1 MKQFYLTLFFLSFSL
16 VASAQKNE
24 GTPVKNITIIKRA
37 DNSSETEKAISTA
50 KSVSTARTLTTA
62 TTLTGTST
70 EVGTTQGQLTVS
82 LNGAANYSV
91 PISVPPGINGVQPQI
106 SLDYNSQQGLKGS
119 AALGWDIGGI
129 STITRIPS
137 TKVHDGVIDP
147 VDNDRLDRFA
157 LDGQRLMVKNG
168 TTGGYGLN
176 QTQYETEY
184 FSNIKITSY
193 GTNPVGPEY
202 FKVEYPDGSK
212 AFYGNSVDSRTS
224 TTWSITYWENP
235 QGVRISYSY
244 NWSDSS
250 LYISSIKYGA
260 LTTST
265 PINEVQFVYGP
276 RSFIETGYVVGPVII
291 RDKILTEIKVIGNGL
306 GFRNYVIDSPNK
318 NQIKSITEKSG
329 DNTKSYNP
337 TIFDY
342 AIANDSAVI
351 SYLSVPTTLDV
362 GNIDSRNAATVT
374 GDFDDDGKMDFL
386 LYPTTGTD
394 AKKKYWLYTDI
405 ASGMNQSTPHN
416 VGAFEDIFST
426 KWLSWNNKVMPQ
438 GWIVVTKSMAN
449 ATSPTDYKFTVY
461 SSGITYP
468 IYEQYSKVVQFPA
481 DMVNSTCWPNSCSKT
496 TTYKVFDKKIISGDF
511 NGDGLTDIIIINKN
525 TIKETCQ
532 KRTIA
537 SSICDQITETV
548 TSKKVYFIDL
558 KRDLTTNYFF
568 EAGELAANL
577 TQYSKVEV
585 ADFNGDGKSDF
596 FVFDNNSVR
605 IYTLSDT
612 NTLVLLH
619 TITGDSSIS
628 ITKPIL
634 IGDYNGDNKAD
645 FVIPSDYN
653 NALWYKYTSTGTVFT
668 KEGKVFKP
676 TLNPNTSYDTYDF
689 IASDYNNDGKTDL
702 IYIQSSRNAQN
713 TLGRVNVGCYGN
725 TNGDITDTATWANSG
740 FVPDINIYALPIY
753 LPQSNKNSY
762 NSVNQ
767 LSSTL
772 EVAFVNKNKVH
783 FFSSLYDMT
792 KANLLTKI
800 TTGNG
805 VQESID
811 YVPLD
816 SRYKDDYSYS
826 SIFSPSSTIANYPN
840 SDISISPN
848 FFVVSKLEKQSK
860 DTFKRKLFNYYGAV
874 FNYEGLGFL
883 GFRSVSQTN
892 WHDDSAPVFSSVT
905 KNDIDLRGAS
915 TESFTVPNMYYPGN
929 DSAPSNF
936 VSKSITTYNTPVDAL
951 QSNKVFK
958 LKMTNAKQFN
968 ALENTNTEV
977 KNIVYDTNNNVTS
990 STNVLSDGTNV
1001 QTTVN
1006 TATYEAPKTSP
1017 YIVGR
1022 PLSNEQS
1029 VSVTGSTMTSK
1040 ETYTYNTKEL
1050 LSRVEKKGNGSGVI
1064 SEDNEYDDFGNIT
1077 KKTITAP
1084 NLTARETKYEY
1095 ESTGRFLTKITD
1107 PEKLV
1112 TTFVNNPNGTLKS
1125 ETTPYLL
1132 TTSYTYDPWF
1142 KKLTVKDDNLDKTIT
1157 YTYSRN
1163 VEKTIIKTT
1172 TDALDGSESEEIY
1185 DDLGRKIKSGG
1196 KDLNG
1201 DFSYVSYLYDIYDR
1215 TYKVSEP
1222 YFGASPTQWNETKF
1236 DIYSRPT
1243 ENISFNTRSVTNE
1256 YTANSLT
1263 SKFTDGQKTKT
1274 AQKNAMG
1281 NVVSMNETTGGT
1293 INYSYFANGNLKQID
1308 YNNVKIDIEQDEWGH
1323 KSKVTDPSAGVFEY
1337 KTNALGE
1344 LTEETSQNKTVT
1356 TTITRDDTG
1365 KPTKKT
1371 VQGAG
1376 TDTETT
1382 YNYDSTTKQLTSTV
1396 FTDNNE
1402 PVGSNKITTT
1412 YTYDSTFKRILS
1424 IVEDKPNGYK
1434 FTRTIDSYD
1443 GLGRIATETKKAES
1457 GGKVSTITTANV
1469 YKNGELHQI
1478 KDSTGKV
1485 LWQTNTLNAKG
1496 QILESILG
1504 NGITMTNEYDTN
1516 GYLSKIKHDKTSN
1529 PTSNIITLTTGF
1541 DYKTDNLD
1549 SRVNSAFGNYTE
1561 AFKYDELARLTK
1573 FTNKLGV
1580 EETQNY
1586 EASGKIKDNN
1596 LGTYNYDAVKP
1607 YQNNSI
1613 TLAPEAIGYYANR
1626 EGIYNDSMESRSGW
1640 SLGAYNPQCISF
1652 DDTKANRG
1660 KNSVKINTSL
1670 ATSHVSYVQSNVS
1683 IPIDNIIDTEYTFS
1697 GWVYTDS
1704 PLAQLTL
1711 FQYNANET
1719 GYFSYVNS
1727 VNTTSLNTW
1736 IPIQMTVLVP
1746 ASVKSLR
1753 LRLDAVGNGNVWFDD
1768 VQIRKTS
1775 NAATTDRK
1783 LDITYNAFKSPIQ
1796 IEETGVDKISFT
1808 YNDDNQRSTMY
1819 FGSLEDKLLRP
1830 LRKHYSADGSM
1841 EVKQNM
1847 ITGAVEFVTYI
1858 GGDGYS
1864 APIAVKSDGVNP
1876 ANYLYLH
1883 RDYQGTI
1890 LVITNNNG
1898 EIVEK
1903 RLFDAWGSIIQ
1914 VQDGSDNTLNGLTL
1928 LDRGYTGHEHL
1939 QSVGLINMNAR
1950 LYDPM
1955 LHRFLGIDNYIQDP
1969 NNTQNFNN
1977 YGYVMNN
1984 PLMYTDPSGNS
1995 ANPTICDFC
2004 NNTNTGPSDTQ
2015 QEFGGST
2022 VGSIVNFFKDPENA
2036 EWFKRNTKE
2045 AGNFVTDNLKSAI
2058 KDIGS
2063 FFGFGRRSG
2072 PPPNVSKYGNLNS
2085 FNTNTFN
2092 FKEYNLNASTQSVIK
2107 QYNEHATYPLGEYD
2121 STGAVLTSF
2130 ATGLTIGEMKMYNA
2144 NTWFSIKKMKTYSQ
2158 NFNGN
2163 GYTGGKV
2170 ASSLR
2175 IANKIK
2181 WAGRALGAY
2190 NAWNTSE
2197 AYYEGRIDGF
2207 SFVTEQSSNIY
2218 STLGGQYGAAWGI
2231 GWEAGRWITYRKFYQ
2246 QWKQETWYPWRKEN
2260 LGY

>member
-1 MKQFYLTLFFLSFSL
+1 MKQFYITLFFLSLSL
-16 VASAQKNE
+16 FASAQKNE

-37 DNSSETEKAISTA
+37 DNSSETEKAISTS
-50 KSVSTARTLTTA
+50 KSASTARSLTTA
-62 TTLTGTST
+62 TTTPTGTST
-70 EVGTTQGQLTVS
+70 EVGITSGDLTVS
-82 LNGAANYSV
+82 LNGSANYSI
-91 PISVPPGINGVQPQI
+91 PIAVPPGINGAEPQI
-106 SLDYNSQQGLKGS
+106 SLDYDSQGTDGLAGFRWNI
-119 AALGWDIGGI
+119 AGV
-129 STITRIPS
+129 STITRIQS
-137 TKVHDGVIDP
+137 TKFHDGTIKAINGSVT
-147 VDNDRLDRFA
+147 DRFA
-157 LDGQRLMVKNG
+157 IDGQRLILKNG
-168 TTGGYGLN
+168 GTYGAN
-176 QTQYETEY
+176 GSVYETEN
-184 FSNIKITSY
+184 FSNIKVTSY
-193 GTNPVGPEY
+193 IGTYGQLW
-202 FKVEYPDGSK
+202 FKVEYPDGSV
-212 AFYGNSVDSRTS
+212 ALYGTINNSSSKSVWGITS
-224 TTWSITYWENP
+224 WQNP
-235 QGVRISYSY
+235 QGVTINYDY
-244 NWSDSS
+244 NLINND
-250 LYISSIKYGA
+250 LTINTIKYGS
-260 LTTST
+260 LGNNPT
-265 PINEVQFVYGP
+265 IHEIQFVYIA
-276 RSFIETGYVVGPVII
+276 RNRVEQSFIAGESVT
-291 RDKILTEIKVIGNGL
+291 RNKILSKIKVLGNGA
-306 GFRNYVIDSPNK
+306 GFRNYALNYDQTFSQRLI
-318 NQIKSITEKSG
+318 SITETSG
-329 DNTKSYNP
+329 DGTKSYNP

-342 AIANDSAVI
+342 GIANNSAAI
-351 SYLSVPTTLDV
+351 SYLPVPTTLDV

-386 LYPTTGTD
+386 LYPTTGPD

-405 ASGMNQSTPHN
+405 ASGVNQSTPHN

-438 GWIVVTKSMAN
+438 GWTVVTKSMAN

-481 DMVNSTCWPNSCSKT
+481 DMVNSTCWFDNSCSKT
-496 TTYKVFDKKIISGDF
+496 TTSKVFDKKIISGDF
-511 NGDGLTDIIIINKN
+511 NGDGLTDVIIINKN

-532 KRTIA
+532 KRTIT

-577 TQYSKVEV
+577 TAYSKVEV

-596 FVFDNNSVR
+596 FVFDNGSVR

-612 NTLVLLH
+612 NTLVLLY
-619 TITGDSSIS
+619 TITGDAAIS
-628 ITKPIL
+628 VTKPIL

-653 NALWYKYTSTGTVFT
+653 NALWYKYTSTGNILI
-668 KEGKVFKP
+668 KEGRIFKP

-740 FVPDINIYALPIY
+740 YVADVNIYALPIY
-753 LPQSNKNSY
+753 LPQSNKNLY

-772 EVAFVNKNKVH
+772 EVAFVNKNKLH

-805 VQESID
+805 VQEGID
-811 YVPLD
+811 YVSLD
-816 SRYKDDYSYS
+816 SNNRDDYSYS
-826 SIFSPSSTIANYPN
+826 SIYSPSNGIANYPN
-840 SDISISPN
+840 NDISINPN
-848 FFVVSKLEKQSK
+848 YFVVSKLEKQSK
-860 DTFKRKLFNYYGAV
+860 DVFKRKLFNYYGAV
-874 FNYEGLGFL
+874 FNHQGLGFL

-892 WHDDSAPVFSSVT
+892 WHDDSVPIFTNVV

-915 TESFTVPNMYYPGN
+915 TESFTVPNMYYPDNGP
-929 DSAPSNF
+929 APSNF
-936 VSKSITTYNTPVDAL
+936 VSKSITTYNTSVDAL

-958 LKMTNAKQFN
+958 LKTTNAKQFN
-968 ALENTNTEV
+968 ALENTNTET
-977 KNIVYDTNNNVTS
+977 KSIVYDANNNVTS
-990 STNVLSDGTNV
+990 SANVVSDGTNT
-1001 QTTVN
+1001 QTTVS
-1006 TATYEAPKTSP
+1006 TVAYESKTSP

-1029 VSVTGSTMTSK
+1029 ISVTGSTMTSK

-1050 LSRVEKKGNGSGVI
+1050 LSKIERKGNGSGVI
-1064 SEDNEYDDFGNIT
+1064 TEDNEYDDFGNIT

-1107 PEKLV
+1107 PETLV
-1112 TTFVNNPNGTLKS
+1112 TTFINNPNGTLKS
-1125 ETTPYLL
+1125 ETNPYLL

-1157 YTYSRN
+1157 YTYSKN
-1163 VEKTIIKTT
+1163 IEKTIITTT
-1172 TDALDGSESEEIY
+1172 TDVLDGSESEEIY

-1215 TYKVSEP
+1215 NYKVSEP
-1222 YFGASPTQWNETKF
+1222 YFGSDPTQWNETKF

-1281 NVVSMNETTGGT
+1281 NVVSMDETTGGT

-1323 KSKVTDPSAGVFEY
+1323 KSKVTDPSAGVFTY

-1344 LTEETSQNKTVT
+1344 LTEETSQNGTVT

-1376 TDTETT
+1376 TDTETI

-1412 YTYDSTFKRILS
+1412 YTYDATFKRILS
-1424 IVEDKPNGYK
+1424 IIEDKPNAYK

-1443 GLGRIATETKKAES
+1443 GFGRIETETKKAES
-1457 GGKVSTITTANV
+1457 GGKVSTITTTNV
-1469 YKNGELHQI
+1469 YKNGDLHQI

-1516 GYLSKIKHDKTSN
+1516 GYLSKIKHDKTTTPIN
-1529 PTSNIITLTTGF
+1529 NIMTLTTGF

-1549 SRVNSAFGNYTE
+1549 SRVNSAFANYTE
-1561 AFKYDELARLTK
+1561 TFKYDELNRLKK

-1607 YQNNSI
+1607 YQNNWI
-1613 TLAPEAIGYYANR
+1613 TLTPDAIEYYANR
-1626 EGIYNDSMESRSGW
+1626 GDLFNDSMEDSTGWGASRYPGTVFYS
-1640 SLGAYNPQCISF
+1640 Y
-1652 DDTKANRG
+1652 DDTKTPHGQG
-1660 KNSVKINTSL
+1660 KNTLKLANTT
-1670 ATSHVSYVQSNVS
+1670 ATEQYVHSDKW
-1683 IPIDNIIDTEYTFS
+1683 IAIDNEEPTEYTFS
-1697 GWVYTDS
+1697 AWVYSDN
-1704 PLAQLTL
+1704 PQAEMFL
-1711 FQYNANET
+1711 FMRTPEET
-1719 GYFSYVNS
+1719 GYFTLISNVVTNDTNQWKKIEGTY
-1727 VNTTSLNTW
+1727 
-1736 IPIQMTVLVP
+1736 LVP
-1746 ASVKSLR
+1746 ANIKKLNI
-1753 LRLDAVGNGNVWFDD
+1753 RLDNNGTGNIWFDD

-1775 NAATTDRK
+1775 ITAKK
-1783 LDITYNAFKSPIQ
+1783 LDITYNASKSPIQ

-1819 FGSLEDKLLRP
+1819 YGNLDAKEQRP
-1830 LRKHYSADGSM
+1830 LQKHYSADGSM
-1841 EVKQNM
+1841 EIKQNTA
-1847 ITGAVEFVTYI
+1847 TGAFEFITYI

-1864 APIAVKSDGVNP
+1864 APIAVKSDGVNSSQ
-1876 ANYLYLH
+1876 YLYLH

-1890 LVITNNNG
+1890 LAITDANAACAG
-1898 EIVEK
+1898 KKIV
-1903 RLFDAWGSIIQ
+1903 
-1914 VQDGSDNTLNGLTL
+1914 
-1928 LDRGYTGHEHL
+1928 
-1939 QSVGLINMNAR
+1939 
-1950 LYDPM
+1950 
-1955 LHRFLGIDNYIQDP
+1955 
-1969 NNTQNFNN
+1969 
-1977 YGYVMNN
+1977 
-1984 PLMYTDPSGNS
+1984 
-1995 ANPTICDFC
+1995 
-2004 NNTNTGPSDTQ
+2004 
-2015 QEFGGST
+2015 
-2022 VGSIVNFFKDPENA
+2022 
-2036 EWFKRNTKE
+2036 
-2045 AGNFVTDNLKSAI
+2045 
-2058 KDIGS
+2058 
-2063 FFGFGRRSG
+2063 
-2072 PPPNVSKYGNLNS
+2072 
-2085 FNTNTFN
+2085 
-2092 FKEYNLNASTQSVIK
+2092 
-2107 QYNEHATYPLGEYD
+2107 
-2121 STGAVLTSF
+2121 
-2130 ATGLTIGEMKMYNA
+2130 
-2144 NTWFSIKKMKTYSQ
+2144 
-2158 NFNGN
+2158 
-2163 GYTGGKV
+2163 
-2170 ASSLR
+2170 
-2175 IANKIK
+2175 
-2181 WAGRALGAY
+2181 
-2190 NAWNTSE
+2190 
-2197 AYYEGRIDGF
+2197 
-2207 SFVTEQSSNIY
+2207 
-2218 STLGGQYGAAWGI
+2218 
-2231 GWEAGRWITYRKFYQ
+2231 
-2246 QWKQETWYPWRKEN
+2246 
-2260 LGY
+2260 